1 MTESDQPLR
10 WPTGVSSGRRLIL
23 PALPTACRCAP
34 PRQALPLSHLH
45 RLARHDPCPED
56 TEFPPQLTAT
66 DALRSAR
73 MTDLVRSI
81 ADLRCLLMVRLRF
94 AGLVGPRLDR
104 QPP

>member
-1 MTESDQPLR
+1 
-10 WPTGVSSGRRLIL
+10 VSWL
-23 PALPTACRCAP
+23 RCA
-34 PRQALPLSHLH
+34 
-45 RLARHDPCPED
+45 CPED
-56 TEFPPQLTAT
+56 TEFPLQLTAT